1 MVRNVCAGRREFL
14 FTTAGAML
22 SVACPAVSAEQA
34 PPLRVATFRCDVTP
48 PLGGH
53 PIIWVKPLET
63 IEDPLLAKGIV
74 LEQDNQRYVICAVD
88 WCGLSNSTHRL
99 FCQKIA
105 AAAGVDISRVAVQT
119 VHQHTAPYTD
129 GDAQRLLDKAPNPPR
144 YVDFAFLEAVTDR
157 LAQAVRQSLAN
168 FQTVDAV
175 GWGEAKVERVAS
187 SRRIITSD
195 GKFHGRMSATKDP
208 ALRALPEGFIDPMVR
223 TVTLARGG
231 KPLVRLHYYAT
242 HPQSFYQDARA
253 SADVPGLARQR
264 LEKEEGAFQI
274 YFTGCAGDVA
284 MGKYNDGTPAARAE
298 LADRLY
304 AGMAAAAKAT
314 RFMPVGRIRWR
325 ALPVILPL
333 PADMEAR
340 LAKDRALVA
349 NPKADVVAR
358 VRAAC
363 RLAFAARAKEPLQ
376 LSGLKLGEVHILHL
390 PGECMVEYQRF
401 AQEIKPGAHVAV
413 AAYGDLGPGYIC
425 TEQAFREG
433 GYEPSASHVAAHTEP
448 VLKDAIVRLLEG
460 IACCSDRAY

>member
-1 MVRNVCAGRREFL
+1 MVHPIWTGRRGFL
-14 FTTAGAML
+14 VGIMAGILA
-22 SVACPAVSAEQA
+22 SGSATRAAEES
-34 PPLRVATFRCDVTP
+34 PLLRVATFRCDVTP

-53 PIIWVKPLET
+53 PIIWVKPLAT
-63 IEDPLLAKGIV
+63 IEDPLWAKGIV

-88 WCGLSNSTHRL
+88 WCGLANSTHRL
-99 FCQKIA
+99 FREKIA
-105 AAAGVDISRVAVQT
+105 AAAGVDVSRVAVQT

-157 LAQAVRQSLAN
+157 LAQAVRQSLAH
-168 FQTVDAV
+168 FQPVDAV

-187 SRRIITSD
+187 SRRIITPD
-195 GKFHGRMSATKDP
+195 GKFHGRMSSTKDP
-208 ALRALPEGFIDPMVR
+208 LLRALPEGFIDPVVR

-231 KPLVRLHYYAT
+231 KPIVRLHYYAT

-253 SADVPGLARQR
+253 SADVPGFARDR
-264 LEKEEGAFQI
+264 LEKEEGVFQI

-284 MGKYNDGTPAARAE
+284 MGKYNDGSPAARAE

-304 AGMAAAAKAT
+304 AGLAAAAKAT
-314 RFMPVGRIRWR
+314 RYRPVDRIRWR
-325 ALPVILPL
+325 ALPVVLPL
-333 PADMEAR
+333 PADVESR
-340 LAKDRALVA
+340 LAKERALLA
-349 NPKADVVAR
+349 DPKADPIAR

-363 RLAFAARAKEPLQ
+363 RVAFAARAQQPLEM
-376 LSGLKLGEVHILHL
+376 SGLRVGDVHILHL

-401 AQEIKPGAHVAV
+401 AQEIKPGTHVAV

-433 GYEPSASHVAAHTEP
+433 GYEPSASHVASTTEP

-460 IACCSDRAY
+460 ISCCSDRGN

>member
-1 MVRNVCAGRREFL
+1 MVRNTCVGRREFFL
-14 FTTAGAML
+14 RTAAAMLAGA
-22 SVACPAVSAEQA
+22 CPLLAAEQA

-53 PIIWVKPLET
+53 PIIWVKPLAT
-63 IEDPLLAKGIV
+63 IEDPLWAKGIV

-88 WCGLSNSTHRL
+88 WCGLANSTHRL
-99 FCQKIA
+99 FREKIA

-129 GDAQRLLDKAPNPPR
+129 GDAQRLLDQTPNPPR

-157 LAQAVRQSLAN
+157 LAQAVRQSLGH

-187 SRRIITSD
+187 SRRIITPD

-208 ALRALPEGFIDPMVR
+208 GLRALPEGFIDLMVR
-223 TVTLARGG
+223 SVTLARGG
-231 KPLVRLHYYAT
+231 KPIVRLHYYAT

-253 SADVPGLARQR
+253 SADVPGFARQR
-264 LEKEEGAFQI
+264 LEKEEGAFQL

-304 AGMAAAAKAT
+304 AGMAAAARAT
-314 RFMPVGRIRWR
+314 QYMPAGRIRWR
-325 ALPVILPL
+325 ALPVVLPL
-333 PADMEAR
+333 PVDVESR
-340 LAKDRALVA
+340 SAKDRALIA
-349 NPKADVVAR
+349 DPKADAVAR

-363 RLAFAARAKEPLQ
+363 RLAFAARVQQPLEI
-376 LSGLKLGEVHILHL
+376 SGLRIGDVFILHL

-401 AQEIKPGAHVAV
+401 AREIKPGAHVAV

-433 GYEPSASHVAAHTEP
+433 GYEPSASHVAPTTEP

-460 IACCSDRAY
+460 IACCSDRGD